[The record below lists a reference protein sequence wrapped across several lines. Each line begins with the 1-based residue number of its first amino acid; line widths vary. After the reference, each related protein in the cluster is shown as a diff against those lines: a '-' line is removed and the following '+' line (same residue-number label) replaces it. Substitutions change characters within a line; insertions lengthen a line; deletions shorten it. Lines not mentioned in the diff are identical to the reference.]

1 MAGPQNQQMGD
12 GSDNY
17 GQAAGQIAK
26 AAKQA
31 GQEVAKQTAEKS
43 VEAGANAAAATVK
56 AGVEGGKAVAEIA
69 AGTAAGGPWGAILSA
84 AWSLR
89 HTLYK
94 VLICLCLGLLFII
107 VMVVSLP
114 SIVTE
119 SVFGLNGTKPAQ
131 GASLMASYT
140 ELSELVSEV
149 VDDGYE
155 KSYLEVEKIITDG
168 GYDYDLS
175 KEALI
180 NYAQSSAGYDV
191 SYILAAYSASLQQ
204 KGTTKDDMKSKL
216 DKVAKDMFPV
226 TYTEKQ
232 KERIIPLAYQTYKPV
247 TVTIVTKASLIGIV
261 NGVPQVKYELS
272 SGTYYEPDGEGI
284 TESEIVVDDYR
295 AVSLVTPVCSEGK
308 VSGTQTETYYE
319 PDGEVTLTPDTEM
332 ITYAECTIHPFDE
345 TVIVDAFDLDLTAE
359 YDLFGITYGEAI
371 QNMANALK
379 RTLYG
384 SLGSGE
390 MVPLTDAELVSF
402 VESQGLS
409 EARKSI
415 LTNALSL
422 VGKVPYFWGGKSA
435 PGWNDEWNT
444 PKVVTAAGS
453 SSSGTIRPFGL
464 DCSGFTDWVYQTALG
479 MSIGVGTEAQWNNS
493 REILESEL
501 IPGDLGFLQAPSES
515 STNHVLIY
523 AGVGEGGEQLWV
535 HCESG
540 SGVVLNS
547 PDYVTYYRRI
557 SSLGE

>member
-12 GSDNY
+12 GADNY
-17 GQAAGQIAK
+17 GQAAGQMAK
-26 AAKQA
+26 ASKQA
-31 GQEVAKQTAEKS
+31 GQEVAKNAAQKG

-69 AGTAAGGPWGAILSA
+69 AGTAVGGPWGAILSA

-94 VLICLCLGLLFII
+94 VLIFLCLALVFLI
-107 VMVVSLP
+107 VMIVSLP

-119 SVFGLNGTKPAQ
+119 SIFGLNGTQPVQ
-131 GASLMASYT
+131 GASLMTSYT
-140 ELSELVSEV
+140 ELSELVSEA

-155 KSYLEVEKIITDG
+155 QSLLEVEKIIADG

-175 KEALI
+175 MEAMI

-191 SYILAAYSASLQQ
+191 GYILAAYSASLHQ
-204 KGTTKDDMKSKL
+204 KGTSKDDMKSKL
-216 DKVAKDMFPV
+216 DTVVKDMFPV

-232 KERIIPLAYQTYKPV
+232 MERTIPLTYQTYKPV

-272 SGTYYEPDGEGI
+272 SGTYYLPDGEG
-284 TESEIVVDDYR
+284 TSESEITVDEYR
-295 AVSLVTPVCSEGK
+295 AVTLVTPVYSGGK

-319 PDGEVTLTPDTEM
+319 PDGEETLTPETET

-345 TVIVDAFDLDLTAE
+345 AVIVDAFGLDLSAE
-359 YDLFGITYGEAI
+359 YDIFGITYAEAI
-371 QNMANALK
+371 DNMANALK

-390 MVPLTDAELVSF
+390 AVPLTDAELVAF
-402 VESQGLS
+402 VENQGLS
-409 EARKSI
+409 DERKSI

-479 MSIGVGTEAQWNNS
+479 MSIGVGSTDQWNNS
-493 REILESEL
+493 REIQQSEL
-501 IPGDLGFLQAPSES
+501 IPGDLGFLQAPSET

-523 AGVGEGGEQLWV
+523 AGLGENGEQLWV

-540 SGVVLNS
+540 NGVVLNS
-547 PDYVTYYRRI
+547 PDYITYYRRI
-557 SSLGE
+557 LSGD